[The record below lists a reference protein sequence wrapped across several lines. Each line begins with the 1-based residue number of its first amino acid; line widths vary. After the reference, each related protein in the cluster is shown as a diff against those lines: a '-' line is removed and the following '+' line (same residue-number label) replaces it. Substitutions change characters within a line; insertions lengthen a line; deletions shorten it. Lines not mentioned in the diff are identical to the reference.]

1 MPLAHQRN
9 HSQSAKFSPTNFQC
23 VALLLQG
30 GGALG
35 AYQAGVYEALAEDDI
50 HPNWLAGISIG
61 AINCAIIAGNPP
73 ENRVER
79 LRQFWEL
86 VTTDGFCGFPN
97 ASSLLRSFEFLKTI
111 EGDLTRS
118 VLNHVSAGVAMFQGV
133 PGFFSPRF
141 PAPWAQQTGA
151 LGATSFYDTGRL
163 GETLEKLVDFDRINA
178 AQEMRLSIGA
188 VNVRSGNFTY
198 FDTSKHVIGPRHIM
212 ASGALP
218 PAFPAIEIDGEH
230 YWDGGVVSNTPL
242 QWVLDHTPR
251 QNTLAFQVD
260 LWNARGELP
269 GNVAQVET
277 RRKEIQYSSRT
288 RAGTDAF
295 KYAQRMRNV
304 IASLLEKLPDE
315 LKESEEAI
323 ILDAVADR
331 KAYNIIHLIYHAH
344 NYEGHAKDYEF
355 SRASME
361 AHWRAGYNDTRRTL
375 RHLQMFGLPANDE
388 GVVTFDLERD
398 GRE

>member
-9 HSQSAKFSPTNFQC
+9 LSQSAKFSPTNFEC

-73 ENRVER
+73 ENRVDR

-86 VTTDGFCGFPN
+86 VTTDRYCGLPN
-97 ASSLLRSFEFLKTI
+97 IPSLLRPFDFLKVI
-111 EGDLTRS
+111 EGDLARS
-118 VLNHVSAGVAMFQGV
+118 VLNHVSAGIALFQGV

-141 PAPWAQQTGA
+141 PAPWAHQTGA
-151 LGATSFYDTGRL
+151 LAATSFYDTGRL
-163 GETLEKLVDFDRINA
+163 SETLERLVDFDRINA
-178 AQEMRLSIGA
+178 GKEMRISIGA
-188 VNVRSGNFTY
+188 VNVRSGNFAY
-198 FDTSKHVIGPRHIM
+198 FDSSSDVIGPKHIM

-218 PAFPAIEIDGEH
+218 PAFPAVEIDGEH

-242 QWVLDHTPR
+242 QWVLDNIPR

-315 LKESEEAI
+315 LKESEEAR
-323 ILDAVADR
+323 ILDIVADR
-331 KAYNIIHLIYHAH
+331 KAYNIIHLIYRAH

-355 SRASME
+355 SRVSME
-361 AHWRAGYNDTRRTL
+361 AHWRAGYDDTRRTL
-375 RHLQMFGLPANDE
+375 RHLNCFGLPTNDE
-388 GVVTFDLERD
+388 GVVTFDLEHG

>member
-1 MPLAHQRN
+1 MPLASRRN
-9 HSQSAKFSPTNFQC
+9 PSAKFSPANFEC

-35 AYQAGVYEALAEDDI
+35 AYQAGVYEALSEDGI

-73 ENRVER
+73 EQRVGR

-86 VTTDGFCGFPN
+86 VTTDRFGN
-97 ASSLLRSFEFLKTI
+97 WSDASHLWQPFQFLKAMQ
-111 EGDLTRS
+111 GDLARS
-118 VLNHVSAGVAMFQGV
+118 VLNQVSAGMAVMQGAA
-133 PGFFSPRF
+133 GFFSPRF
-141 PAPWAQQTGA
+141 PAPWACPSGA
-151 LGATSFYDTGRL
+151 LAATSFYDTVKL
-163 GETLEKLVDFDRINA
+163 EQTLEELVDFDWINA
-178 AQEMRLSIGA
+178 KDGMRISIGA
-188 VNVRSGNFTY
+188 VNVRSGNFAY
-198 FDTSKHVIGPRHIM
+198 FDTATHVIQPKHIM

-218 PAFPAIEIDGEH
+218 PAFPAVEIDGEY

-242 QWVLDHTPR
+242 QWVLDNMPR

-288 RAGTDAF
+288 RAGTDSF
-295 KYAQRMRNV
+295 KYAQRMRNAV
-304 IASLLEKLPDE
+304 ASLLEKLPDD
-315 LKESEEAI
+315 LKKSEEAE
-323 ILDAVADR
+323 ILRSNAER
-331 KAYNIIHLIYHAH
+331 KIYNIIHLIYHAR

-375 RHLQMFGLPANDE
+375 RHLNRFGLPTNDE
-388 GVVTFDLERD
+388 GVVTFDLEHD

>member
-1 MPLAHQRN
+1 MSSVASRSAL
-9 HSQSAKFSPTNFQC
+9 AKFRPSGFES

-35 AYQAGVYEALAEDDI
+35 AYQAGVYEALAEEGI
-50 HPNWLAGISIG
+50 HPNWVAGISIG
-61 AINCAIIAGNPP
+61 AINCAIIAGNQP
-73 ENRVER
+73 EKRVER

-86 VTTDGFCGFPN
+86 VTTDGFGDRAGGRGLAMP
-97 ASSLLRSFEFLKTI
+97 LGPLKMI
-111 EGDLTRS
+111 QGDMARS
-118 VLNHVSAGVAMFQGV
+118 VLSNISAGMTMFRGV

-141 PAPWAQQTGA
+141 PSPWAYPTGTPA
-151 LGATSFYDTGRL
+151 ATGFYDMDLLRH
-163 GETLEKLVDFDRINA
+163 TLESLVDFDRINA
-178 AQEMRLSIGA
+178 GGGMRLSIGA
-188 VNVRSGNFTY
+188 VNVRSGNFAY
-198 FDTSKHVIGPRHIM
+198 FDTRTHVIQPKHVM

-218 PAFPAIEIDGEH
+218 PAFPAVEIDGEH

-242 QWVLDHTPR
+242 QWVLDNVPR
-251 QNTLAFQVD
+251 QDTLAFQVD

-269 GNVAQVET
+269 GNIGQVET

-288 RAGTDAF
+288 RAGTDYF
-295 KYAQRMRNV
+295 KYAQRMRNAV
-304 IASLLEKLPDE
+304 ASLLEKLPED
-315 LKESEEAI
+315 LQQSE
-323 ILDAVADR
+323 DAKLLRANAER
-331 KAYNIIHLIYHAH
+331 KNYNIIHLIYHAR

-375 RHLQMFGLPANDE
+375 RHLNTFGLPVNDE
-388 GVVTFDLERD
+388 GVMTFDLEHD

>member
-1 MPLAHQRN
+1 MPLASRRN
-9 HSQSAKFSPTNFQC
+9 HPAKFSPASFEC

-35 AYQAGVYEALAEDDI
+35 AYQAGVYEALSEDGI

-73 ENRVER
+73 ERRVER

-86 VTTDGFCGFPN
+86 VTTDRFGNWSGTPD
-97 ASSLLRSFEFLKTI
+97 LLQPFQFLKAMQ
-111 EGDLTRS
+111 GDLARS
-118 VLNHVSAGVAMFQGV
+118 ILNQMSAGMAVFQGAT
-133 PGFFSPRF
+133 GFFSPRF
-141 PAPWAQQTGA
+141 PAPWAYPTGA
-151 LGATSFYDTGRL
+151 LAATSFYDTVKL
-163 GETLEKLVDFDRINA
+163 EQTLEKLVDFDRINA
-178 AQEMRLSIGA
+178 KDGMRISIGA
-188 VNVRSGNFTY
+188 VNVRSGNFAY
-198 FDTSKHVIGPRHIM
+198 FDTATHVIQPKHIM

-218 PAFPAIEIDGEH
+218 PAFPAVEIDGEY

-242 QWVLDHTPR
+242 QWVLDNMPR

-288 RAGTDAF
+288 RAGTDSF
-295 KYAQRMRNV
+295 KYAQRMRNAV
-304 IASLLEKLPDE
+304 ASLLERLPDD
-315 LKESEEAI
+315 LKKSEEAE
-323 ILDAVADR
+323 ILRTSAER
-331 KAYNIIHLIYHAH
+331 KIYNIIHLIYHAR

-361 AHWRAGYNDTRRTL
+361 AHWRSGYNDTRRTL
-375 RHLQMFGLPANDE
+375 RHLNSFGLPTNDE
-388 GVVTFDLERD
+388 GVVTFDLEHD